1 MERFIA
7 AKDIAP
13 SRQRLARR
21 GPDQQSVLDAVHPD
35 RVAVLDLPGQDL
47 LGEPVADGGAVPGDR
62 IVGILTPGQ
71 GITIYPIFARS
82 LQNFDDEP
90 DRWIDLTW
98 DTLDDGQFYPA
109 RIKVMIH
116 NEVGALAQVTG
127 VIGANGGNIDNLQM
141 VTRAQD
147 FYDLEIVLEV
157 HDVKH
162 LNRIMQDLRMKPLVS
177 SVVRMTG

>member
-1 MERFIA
+1 MSALGLQVADARHAQGDTKRAA
-7 AKDIAP
+7 AK
-13 SRQRLARR
+13 R
-21 GPDQQSVLDAVHPD
+21 GERAIGIRGLN
-35 RVAVLDLPGQDL
+35 RDLPIRFAP
-47 LGEPVADGGAVPGDR
+47 ETGAVPGER
-62 IVGILTPGQ
+62 IVGILTPGE

-82 LQNFDDEP
+82 LQNYDDEP
-90 DRWIDLTW
+90 DRWVDLTW

-109 RIKVMIH
+109 RIMVVIH
-116 NEVGALAQVTG
+116 NEVGALAQVSG
-127 VIGANGGNIDNLQM
+127 VIGDNGGNIDNLQM

-162 LNRIMQDLRMKPLVS
+162 LNRIMQDLRLKPLVS